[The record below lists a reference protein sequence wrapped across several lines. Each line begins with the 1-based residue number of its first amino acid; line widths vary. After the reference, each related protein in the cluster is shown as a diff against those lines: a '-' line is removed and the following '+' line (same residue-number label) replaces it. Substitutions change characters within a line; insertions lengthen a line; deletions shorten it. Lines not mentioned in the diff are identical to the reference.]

1 MKKVLTL
8 FICFALA
15 VNLVAQE
22 TKKKKLRQLSPDR
35 PEQTQSPN
43 TIDAGHFQLETD
55 VVNNTFNY
63 KDAPNSS
70 TLQLLNF
77 NAKVGIQKNM
87 DVEILSNAF
96 SFTTYT
102 KHAKPDS
109 GYTLPNLTFRYKLNL
124 FGNDSGKTA
133 LAIMPFINTSNFFYQ
148 KPQAKTGGLFIVA
161 GHTINEKYSL
171 NYTGGFTSFALNP
184 FFKQYELFSAFSFV
198 YPLSKTISHFLEL
211 SERYNKYADVK
222 NNYSFDTGFTYT
234 PTQNNQFDMGCYYF
248 IPAKAVFIF
257 IGTTFRI

>member
-1 MKKVLTL
+1 MKSTLTL
-8 FICFALA
+8 FICFALS
-15 VNLVAQE
+15 VNVFSQE

-43 TIDAGHFQLETD
+43 TIDAGHFQVETD
-55 VVNNTFNY
+55 LANNTFNY

-70 TLQLLNF
+70 TLQFLNF

-87 DVEILSNAF
+87 DVQILSNAF

-102 KHAKPDS
+102 KHAKPDT
-109 GYTLPNLTFRYKLNL
+109 GYALPNLTFRYKLNL
-124 FGNDSGKTA
+124 FGNDSGNTA
-133 LAIMPFINTSNFFYQ
+133 VAIMPFINTSNFFYQ
-148 KPQAKTGGLFIVA
+148 KPQAKTGGIFIVA
-161 GHTINEKYSL
+161 GRTINDKYSL
-171 NYTGGFTSFALNP
+171 SYTGGFTSFALNP
-184 FFKQYELFSAFSFV
+184 FFKQYELFSAFSLV
-198 YPLSKTISHFLEL
+198 YPLSKTINQFVEL

-248 IPAKAVFIF
+248 IPAKSVFIF